1 MVELGLVDTFKAL
14 YRSPHTRRTTE
25 RLLALTRELSTDQG
39 QILAAWA
46 IELLDAEGENE
57 RDSVIDAVI
66 LPLACAVPN
75 SLTHVYI
82 DLIERRVLYPSV
94 LFHNATIDSRKLL
107 ARRLREGIDD
117 EYELRDTVQ
126 AFAWVDDS
134 VVHSAFSH
142 WQQTPPSW
150 ATRLWLPLQS
160 YPVAAGWY
168 VTGDGMRHP
177 LYHQTCY
184 HLAPTA
190 SVEGVPSTSV
200 SEPVGVITLH
210 EGHCPWCD
218 LRLVTL
224 FDLHGDTPKL
234 AFLDLGIDRLCIAM
248 CVRCT
253 GYTTIYMDIDT
264 QGDSRWSR
272 YNVRPDYL
280 GPTGEYRLPT
290 EQKLMLGPP
299 RRTPFEAHRYI
310 TDRGIS
316 QIGGYPTWEQDA
328 RFPTCPI
335 CRRLMPFIGQLH
347 WTDIEEFGAG
357 TTYAYYCRDCR
368 IAATNYESS

>member
-1 MVELGLVDTFKAL
+1 MVELGSVETFKAL
-14 YRSPHTRRTTE
+14 YRSPRTKRTAE

-46 IELLDAEGENE
+46 IELLNAEGGRE
-57 RDSVIDAVI
+57 RDSVIDAII

-75 SLTHVYI
+75 ALAHVYI
-82 DLIERRVLYPSV
+82 DLIERQVLYPSV

-107 ARRLREGIDD
+107 ARRLREGISD

-126 AFAWVDDS
+126 AFAWVDDR

-142 WQQTPPSW
+142 WQQTPPAW

-184 HLAPTA
+184 QLAPTA
-190 SVEGVPSTSV
+190 SVERDSSTSL
-200 SEPVGVITLH
+200 SEPVDVITLH
-210 EGHCPWCD
+210 EGNCPWCG
-218 LRLVTL
+218 LQLVTL
-224 FDLHGDTPKL
+224 FDLRGDTPEL
-234 AFLDLGIDRLCIAM
+234 TFLDLGVDRLRIAM
-248 CVRCT
+248 CIRCT
-253 GYTTIYMDIDT
+253 CYATIYTEIDG
-264 QGDSRWSR
+264 QGGSKWSR
-272 YNVRPDYL
+272 YNVRPNYL
-280 GPTGEYRLPT
+280 GPDGEHTLPT
-290 EQKLMLGPP
+290 EHQLVCGRS

-310 TDRGIS
+310 TNQGIS
-316 QIGGYPTWEQDA
+316 QLGGYPTWEQDA
-328 RFPTCPI
+328 RFPDCPS
-335 CRRLMPFIGQLH
+335 CLRPMPFIGQLH
-347 WTDIEEFGAG
+347 WTDIEEFGVG
-357 TTYAYYCRDCR
+357 TTYAFYCRGCR